1 MAMRMR
7 TAPTASSPYQPRA
20 LPLHRR
26 QVHYSG
32 RVQGVGF
39 RYTVKNIAMRFNV
52 SGYVRNLP
60 DGRVELVAEG
70 PCEEIEQLIHAVD
83 ERMNEYIRNAEIA
96 TPPATGEFSHF
107 QIQH

>member
-1 MAMRMR
+1 MGA
-7 TAPTASSPYQPRA
+7 ASTLSSDYQPQA
-20 LPLHRR
+20 LPAHRR
-26 QVHYSG
+26 HIHYGG

-60 DGRVELVAEG
+60 DGRVELVMEG
-70 PCEEIEQLIHAVD
+70 PADEVEQMAQSVQD
-83 ERMNEYIRNAEIA
+83 RMTDYIRHVEIT

-107 QIQH
+107 QIRH